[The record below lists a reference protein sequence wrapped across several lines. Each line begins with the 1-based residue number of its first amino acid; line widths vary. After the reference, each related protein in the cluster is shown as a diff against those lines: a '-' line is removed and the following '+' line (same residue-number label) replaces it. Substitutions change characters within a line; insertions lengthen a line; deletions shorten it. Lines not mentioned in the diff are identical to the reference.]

1 LRAGIALAY
10 HNLSTMLGAGVPL
23 LRSLKTVGQ
32 GLSGRLR
39 PAFQELTEAVSKG
52 NRLAET
58 MALHPKVFP
67 PLDVMIVEAA
77 EESGSL
83 AELLGLLSNWHEY
96 CQRIRRKIL
105 AGLTLPVVL
114 IHLTAIFAP
123 LPAFFLRGG
132 HIVPLVGEMLAIL
145 SLAYIPAAIIIA
157 ILRTAPKAGLPR
169 RILDRCALRVPV
181 LGPAVY
187 KLALSRYCW
196 VFHMLL
202 KAGLPITACAAK
214 AADAAGNAVVAE
226 QVRGGAASAT
236 QGHPVSEGFGTKLPM
251 DFLDLWR
258 VAEETG
264 ELDDAAGRLA
274 ASKGEDAE
282 FLLAEFGRWLP
293 RVIYFL
299 VCLLIIYYIRRNLAV
314 IYGTAF

>member
-1 LRAGIALAY
+1 LRVGIGLAY

-32 GLSGRLR
+32 GLSGRVR

-96 CQRIRRKIL
+96 CQRIRKKIL

-132 HIVPLVGEMLAIL
+132 HIVPLVGEMVAIL

-157 ILRTAPKAGLPR
+157 ILRTAPKTGLLR
-169 RILDRCALRVPV
+169 QILDRFALRIPV
-181 LGPAVY
+181 L
-187 KLALSRYCW
+187 W

-226 QVRGGAASAT
+226 QVRGGAEAAT
-236 QGHPVSEGFGTKLPM
+236 RGHPVSEGFGAKVPM

-258 VAEETG
+258 VGEETG
-264 ELDDAAGRLA
+264 ELDNATGRLA
-274 ASKGEDAE
+274 TSKGEDAE

-299 VCLLIIYYIRRNLAV
+299 VCLLIIYYIRRNFAV
-314 IYGTAF
+314 IHGTAF